1 MLIYNVTIQV
11 EQSVAADWLE
21 WMQQVHIPEVLQSGL
36 FTSHQL
42 CRLLDDHPD
51 VVTYAV
57 QYHCPGMK
65 EIQRYQEEFAPGL
78 QAAHRQRYEGRFVA
92 FRTLLEKID
101 SPIS

>member
-57 QYHCPGMK
+57 
-65 EIQRYQEEFAPGL
+65 
-78 QAAHRQRYEGRFVA
+78 
-92 FRTLLEKID
+92 
-101 SPIS
+101 